1 MRHLNHLFALMGTDG
16 MKHFILTATLT
27 ALLALVM
34 PPWVAAIIT
43 TAVGIGK
50 EIHDR
55 ISGRGAA
62 EWKDVLCN
70 LAGTI
75 IGMI

>member
-1 MRHLNHLFALMGTDG
+1 MQRLNKLFALMGTDG
-16 MKHFILTATLT
+16 MKHFILSATLT
-27 ALLALVM
+27 SLLALIL
-34 PPWVAAIIT
+34 PWWVAALCT
-43 TAVGIGK
+43 LSVGAAK
-50 EIHDR
+50 EIYDR
-55 ISGRGAA
+55 VSGRGTA

>member
-1 MRHLNHLFALMGTDG
+1 MKQLEKLFALMGTDG

-27 ALLALVM
+27 ALLTLVLPWHWAAL
-34 PPWVAAIIT
+34 IT

-50 EIHDR
+50 EAYDR

-62 EWKDVLCN
+62 QWKDVLCN
-70 LAGTI
+70 LLGTLV
-75 IGMI
+75 GMI